1 MGEVLVA
8 PDVETLLVQYLTTEL
23 AARSPWTTTKAYVKV
38 PNPRPTGFVR
48 VLRTGGVRNFILDR
62 ATVTLECWHDDAIQ
76 ASALMQL
83 VRGLVH
89 AIDQVT
95 YTSTTYQ
102 FYDPQEFSGPA
113 NLPDPDSVQERYT
126 ETFSVGVRATAV

>member
-1 MGEVLVA
+1 MSEVIVA
-8 PDVETLLVQYLTTEL
+8 PDVETLLIQYLTAEL
-23 AARSPWTTTKAYVKV
+23 ATRSPWTTTKAYAKV

-48 VLRTGGVRNFILDR
+48 VLRTGGVRDRFIDT
-62 ATVTLECWHDDAIQ
+62 ATVAIEAWHNDPIQ

-83 VRGLVH
+83 VRGLLH
-89 AIDQVT
+89 AIDRVT
-95 YTSTTYQ
+95 YSGSTYQ